1 MKIHSKLV
9 ALVLGASLALSACIN
24 LEPPATVALE
34 TQAALR
40 IDETSDSL
48 EWITIDRGVQVRA
61 SNGVEH
67 LKAVLGGA
75 RIYPIEGGIP
85 GSVHLDALKNTS
97 PPDTGDA
104 GFDFWWKIEPDISV
118 VGAGLAEEPD
128 GRLTVW
134 RHSRLTRAA
143 HALESVERMLKT
155 GNPLKLGQ
163 FPTFDEASLEQ
174 LRAARASG
182 TSEWRIEGRSLVYEI
197 PSTAENALRCEE
209 AFRDVAKSP
218 SVLVY
223 SLGPPQCAHDGR
235 RFTARLVPDES
246 GWIRGR
252 VHSAE
257 IMPAERSVP
266 VAALREAGL
275 PVESGE
281 QLRVRLAQ
289 FGLRD

>member
-1 MKIHSKLV
+1 MKIIPGLV
-9 ALVLGASLALSACIN
+9 ALVMGASLALSACIN
-24 LEPPATVALE
+24 LEFEPPATVALE

-40 IDETSDSL
+40 IDEASDSL
-48 EWITIDRGVQVRA
+48 EWFTIDRGVQVRA

-75 RIYPIEGGIP
+75 RIYPIEGGTL
-85 GSVHLDALKNTS
+85 GSLNFELLKDFS
-97 PPDTGDA
+97 ETGDDR
-104 GFDFWWKIEPDISV
+104 FDVWLKIEPDISV

-134 RHSRLTRAA
+134 RHSRLTRAT
-143 HALESVERMLKT
+143 HALDQIQRALT
-155 GNPLKLGQ
+155 AGAPLELGQ

-174 LRAARASG
+174 LRAARAAG

-209 AFRDVAKSP
+209 TLRDDAKSP
-218 SVLVY
+218 SMLM
-223 SLGPPQCAHDGR
+223 STLGPPQCAHDGR

-252 VHSAE
+252 LHGAE
-257 IMPAERSVP
+257 ILPAEQSVP

-281 QLRVRLAQ
+281 QIRARLAQ
-289 FGLRD
+289 LGLRN